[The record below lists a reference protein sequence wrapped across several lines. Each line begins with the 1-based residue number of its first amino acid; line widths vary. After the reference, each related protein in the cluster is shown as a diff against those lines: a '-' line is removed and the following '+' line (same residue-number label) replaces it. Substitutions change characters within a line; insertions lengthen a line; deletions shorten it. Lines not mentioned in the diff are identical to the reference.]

1 MTKYCQIC
9 SKEIPANR
17 LKKKKTT
24 CCRSCAQKLRYQN
37 VEERQKTALATKK
50 VMSNEQIR
58 AKIST
63 TLKQDKYKESQKQRQ
78 AALSNNRDAQSK
90 KSESLKQI
98 WLTKDKEQ
106 HSTNIKAG
114 QSKNNAIDKIS
125 KESKEHWQNDDYR
138 NKVIASLKESW
149 TDDKKKEHS
158 DKLKQVYEDSS
169 LCEQISKTVKLAFKN
184 PEMRER
190 HRTNVKRALRSIDV
204 RKRLSSSLKRAFAER
219 GNEILQKI
227 YNTKKQNHSFNT
239 SKPETEVFQL
249 LQQVFED
256 IQTQYRSK
264 VYPFNCDFYIPS
276 LDLYIECHFHWTHGG
291 RQFDEN
297 DKDCLEQLTQWKEKS
312 KTSKFY
318 QRAIKTWTD
327 LDIRKKQIAED
338 NKLNLV
344 IFYNKDT
351 FITWFNKIDI

>member
-78 AALSNNRDAQSK
+78 AALSNNKDAQSK
-90 KSESLKQI
+90 KSASLKQT

-106 HSTNIKAG
+106 HSISIKAG
-114 QSKNNAIDKIS
+114 QLKNNAISKIS
-125 KESKEHWQNDDYR
+125 KASIAHWKDDEYR
-138 NKVIASLKESW
+138 TKVIKAEKAVWTKE
-149 TDDKKKEHS
+149 KRE
-158 DKLKQVYEDSS
+158 KQ
-169 LCEQISKTVKLAFKN
+169 SKTLATS
-184 PEMRER
+184 E
-190 HRTNVKRALRSIDV
+190 VQS
-204 RKRLSSSLKRAFAER
+204 
-219 GNEILQKI
+219 KI
-227 YNTKKQNHSFNT
+227 IQSKKQNHSFNT
-239 SKPETEVFQL
+239 SKPETEVFEL
-249 LQQVFED
+249 LQQVFKD
-256 IQTQYRSK
+256 AQTQYRSK

-297 DKDCLEQLTQWKEKS
+297 DKDCLSKLAQWEEKS

-327 LDIRKKQIAED
+327 LDVRKKQCAID

-344 IFYNKDT
+344 IFYNKGT
-351 FITWFNKIDI
+351 FITWFNKIST